1 MDETTL
7 KDLIE
12 NSDEIEETA
21 DELEAMPEQQKEH
34 NDASSK
40 YEV

>member
-7 KDLIE
+7 QDLIE

>member
-1 MDETTL
+1 MNKQEL
-7 KDLIE
+7 QNLIE